1 MKNYVILITLLILYI
16 SSATFKVFY
25 ESKKFN
31 KEYIANLSSMESFL
45 SKSYVGTIAD
55 SYHYLKQAYSVY
67 KTFKPYD
74 CFRPITGY
82 LFAPFLFVFKEYSI
96 LAILF
101 FNATAFSI
109 VLYLFLNAFNTSFKL
124 KLFVITFVFLMTF
137 YFVPRIMLEPYTMI
151 LTLLAILFYR
161 NNKFFLSLILL
172 FFASLIR
179 NEFILV
185 FIVFL
190 FFILLKSKKILFVST
205 PLLIILLITNAI
217 LSGCEDQSNFYWW
230 AIKNYYEN
238 VKHIEYEKAKQL
250 WKEKC
255 EILDDKCY
263 KNILKSLFYEERDI
277 AIKEA
282 IKNIILN
289 PIKLL
294 IFPLDKYKWN
304 FVYIIVNIIWFV
316 LVIFSI
322 IKSFEKQ
329 KVFIISLFLLVILYS
344 LYAVF
349 GGLDA
354 SRFKLYILP
363 FEMAIILNYE
373 NRSF

>member
-1 MKNYVILITLLILYI
+1 
-16 SSATFKVFY
+16 
-25 ESKKFN
+25 
-31 KEYIANLSSMESFL
+31 
-45 SKSYVGTIAD
+45 
-55 SYHYLKQAYSVY
+55 
-67 KTFKPYD
+67 
-74 CFRPITGY
+74 
-82 LFAPFLFVFKEYSI
+82 
-96 LAILF
+96 LF

-109 VLYLFLNAFNTSFKL
+109 VLYLFLNAFDTSFKL

-137 YFVPRIMLEPYTMI
+137 YFIPRIMPEPYTMI

-161 NNKFFLSLILL
+161 NNKFLLSLILL

-205 PLLIILLITNAI
+205 PILIILLITNAV

-230 AIKNYYEN
+230 AIKSYYEN
-238 VKHIEYEKAKQL
+238 VKHIEYEKVKEL

-255 EILDDKCY
+255 EILDNKCY
-263 KNILKSLFYEERDI
+263 KNILKSLFYEERYI

-282 IKNIILN
+282 IKNILLN

-344 LYAVF
+344 LFFAF
-349 GGLDA
+349 GGLGA

-363 FEMAIILNYE
+363 FEMIIVLNRE
-373 NRSF
+373 NKTD